1 MTMTLCVLLW
11 AVPGHE
17 AELVAYED
25 EVLGLLGDH
34 GGRVRQRVRRA
45 EPNDAAYEVQTIEL
59 PDDAA
64 LNAYLADPRRLP
76 ATPARDRS
84 VSRTEIIRVHVASS
98 D

>member
-17 AELVAYED
+17 TELVAYED

-34 GGRVRQRVRRA
+34 GGRVRQRVRRT
-45 EPNDAAYEVQTIEL
+45 EPGDSPYEVQTIEL

-64 LNAYLADPRRLP
+64 LNAYLADPRRL
-76 ATPARDRS
+76 AAWSDRDGS
-84 VSRTEIIRVHVASS
+84 VARTEIIRVDVVSS
-98 D
+98 A